1 MVKEPL
7 EILSTPGYVS
17 LIEGSSG
24 VGKTSLALKACSLR
38 DKCTYISY
46 ADPESSLRE
55 KMKFVAPDYKG

>member
-1 MVKEPL
+1 MRNVVD
-7 EILSTPGYVS
+7 ILTTPGYVS
-17 LIEGSSG
+17 LIEGPPG
-24 VGKTSLALKACSLR
+24 IGKTYLALKACSEK